1 MVGALPVRVA
11 GGARP
16 DGAARRHAAAGA
28 VERLASRAVHR
39 REPRARV
46 GLGEATMTE
55 IAGGPMLLNLD
66 ELVWP
71 GRHQPVFAANGI
83 VATSQPLAAGVG
95 VEILPQGG
103 NALGAA

>member
-1 MVGALPVRVA
+1 MTESA

-16 DGAARRHAAAGA
+16 MR
-28 VERLASRAVHR
+28 
-39 REPRARV
+39 
-46 GLGEATMTE
+46 
-55 IAGGPMLLNLD
+55 LNLD

-95 VEILPQGG
+95 VAILREGG
-103 NALGAA
+103 NAVDAAVAMAAALTVVEAPTRCPSADGSR